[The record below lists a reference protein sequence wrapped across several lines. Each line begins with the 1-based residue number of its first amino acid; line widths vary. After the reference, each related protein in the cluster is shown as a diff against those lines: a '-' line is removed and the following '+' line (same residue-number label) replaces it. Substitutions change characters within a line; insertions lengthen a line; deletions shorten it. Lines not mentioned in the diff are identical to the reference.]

1 MLALPGI
8 PSRISPRKSAL
19 LPDTTA
25 AFTSAS
31 KPESF
36 AVLCQLTRR
45 IGLCIRFFFT
55 GSSVSPSLPPPGR
68 LPSRSW
74 RQISPC
80 SGFPTGD
87 FPPAEA
93 SAKEVTPFTTRP
105 CWAQTRRW
113 SGRAHERR
121 VLNARA
127 GGLAPIRAG
136 LLGVINGG
144 RLSTDVQA
152 IRDVVASWH
161 RATAAGDVETVLK
174 LMAEDVVFLVAGH
187 PPMRGRSSFERGLR
201 GLLSQNRIESTGEV
215 QEIAV
220 SGDLAYCWTA
230 LIVRIV
236 PIAGGTA
243 TVRTGSALSI
253 FRKQPDGSWVVARD
267 ANMLSAPPP

>member
-1 MLALPGI
+1 M
-8 PSRISPRKSAL
+8 
-19 LPDTTA
+19 
-25 AFTSAS
+25 
-31 KPESF
+31 
-36 AVLCQLTRR
+36 
-45 IGLCIRFFFT
+45 
-55 GSSVSPSLPPPGR
+55 
-68 LPSRSW
+68 
-74 RQISPC
+74 
-80 SGFPTGD
+80 
-87 FPPAEA
+87 
-93 SAKEVTPFTTRP
+93 
-105 CWAQTRRW
+105 
-113 SGRAHERR
+113 
-121 VLNARA
+121 
-127 GGLAPIRAG
+127 PIHAG

-144 RLSTDVQA
+144 RLSTDEQA

-174 LMAEDVVFLVAGH
+174 LMAEDVVFLLAGH

-201 GLLSQNRIESTGEV
+201 GLLSQNRIESTGEI

-267 ANMLSAPPP
+267 ANMLSAAPP